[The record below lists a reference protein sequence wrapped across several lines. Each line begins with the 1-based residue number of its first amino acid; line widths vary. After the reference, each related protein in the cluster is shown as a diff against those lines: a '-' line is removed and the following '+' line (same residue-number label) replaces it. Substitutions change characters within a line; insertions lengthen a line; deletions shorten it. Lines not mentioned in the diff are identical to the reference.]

1 MSEET
6 AGTVQLK
13 STGKSMI
20 SPLANVSSDAVIG
33 KNVTIEPFA
42 TIYERVEIGDNTY
55 IHPNAVIYPDT
66 VIGTN
71 CKIFP
76 GAIIGIVNQDL
87 KYKGE
92 KSRTVIGNNT
102 TIREYA
108 SIHKGTTDRMLTKV
122 GDDCLLMAYTH
133 VGHDCIIGNNV
144 IIANNGNLAGHI
156 TIEDHVVIEGVVAA
170 QQFVNIGAHAFVA
183 GASLVRKSVPPYVRV
198 AREPL
203 QFIGVNTI
211 GLGRRGFDKETIRQI
226 EDIYRIIFVRGHN
239 ISNALEI
246 VEKEIADSTVRK
258 QILDFIRNQQ
268 DGIVKGI

>member
-1 MSEET
+1 
-6 AGTVQLK
+6 
-13 STGKSMI
+13 MI
-20 SPLANVSSDAVIG
+20 SNLASVHPKAKIG
-33 KNVTIEPFA
+33 KNVTISAFA
-42 TIYERVEIGDNTY
+42 TIYEDVEIGDNVY

-66 VIGTN
+66 IIGEG

-92 KSRTVIGNNT
+92 KSNTVIGKNT
-102 TIREYA
+102 VIREYA
-108 SIHKGTTDRMLTKV
+108 TIHKGTADRMTTKV
-122 GDDCLLMAYTH
+122 GDNCLIMAYTH
-133 VGHDCIIGNNV
+133 LGHDCLVGNNV
-144 IIANNGNLAGHI
+144 IIANNGSLAGHI
-156 TIEDHVVIEGVVAA
+156 TIEDYAILEGVVAA
-170 QQFVNIGAHAFVA
+170 QQFVNIGAHSFIA

-211 GLGRRGFDKETIRQI
+211 GLARRGFDKEVIKQI

-246 VEKEIADSTVRK
+246 VESEMPDTAIRK
-258 QILDFIRNQQ
+258 QIVDFIRNQK

>member
-1 MSEET
+1 
-6 AGTVQLK
+6 
-13 STGKSMI
+13 MI
-20 SPLANVSSDAVIG
+20 SPLANVSPKARIG
-33 KNVTIEPFA
+33 NNVTIEAFA
-42 TIYERVEIGDNTY
+42 TVFADVEIGDNCY

-66 VIGTN
+66 VIGEG

-76 GAIIGIVNQDL
+76 GAVIGIVSQDL

-92 KSRTVIGNNT
+92 RSTTVIGKNT

-108 SIHKGTTDRMLTKV
+108 TIHKGTADRMMTKI
-122 GDDCLLMAYTH
+122 GDNCLIMCYTH
-133 VGHDCIIGNNV
+133 LGHDCWVGNNV
-144 IIANNGNLAGHI
+144 IIANNGSLAGHI
-156 TIEDHVVIEGVVAA
+156 TVEDFVIIEGVVAA

-183 GASLVRKSVPPYVRV
+183 GASLVRKSIPPYIRV

-211 GLGRRGFDKETIRQI
+211 GLARRGFDKEIIKQI

-239 ISNALEI
+239 LSNALDI
-246 VEKEIADSTVRK
+246 VESEMPDTSIRKEI
-258 QILDFIRNQQ
+258 LEFIRNQP